1 MKDLSKIYDKTAFI
15 FGVNICILQIR
26 QL

>member
-15 FGVNICILQIR
+15 FGVNFCILQIR